1 VSELHNLAVELDD
14 AFYARAE
21 RIAATIQ
28 AGEVSIEF
36 GRGMPGDALAWIDE
50 TFGGSWSSEAAAG
63 ENVVARRGGHPVGF
77 ATVDARGLRFRWLR
91 GLASDPDIG
100 LFGPFGV
107 AESERGGNLGRAL
120 LMRAL
125 LALRARGYA
134 RGLIAAVSGTSLVR
148 YYADTSGAHVV
159 ESFTREQLTPA
170 GRVIVM
176 ASGNGTNLQAA
187 IDAHAGGRLACEI
200 AGVVVNRASAFAV
213 ERAKNAGIPVSIV
226 TWDRAREPREMY
238 DARLREAVS
247 SFAPELVVLLGWMHL
262 LDERFVRAF
271 PRIVN
276 LHPAFLPL
284 DFLADDVDMPDGTR
298 IPAFRGAH
306 AIRDA
311 VAACARWT
319 GATVHDVTPETDR
332 GPVVVRKPVRLV
344 AGENES
350 GALARIRPI
359 EHELVVAAILRCSYE
374 R

>member
-21 RIAATIQ
+21 RIAATIE
-28 AGEVSIEF
+28 AGDVSIEF

-134 RGLIAAVSGTSLVR
+134 RGLIAAVSGTSLLR
-148 YYADTSGAHVV
+148 YYADTAGAHVV

-200 AGVVVNRASAFAV
+200 ANVVVNRASAFAV

-247 SFAPELVVLLGWMHL
+247 AFAPELVVLLGWMHL

-311 VAACARWT
+311 VAARARWT

-332 GPVVVRKPVRLV
+332 GPVVVRKPVRLA
-344 AGENES
+344 AGEDQS

>member
-14 AFYARAE
+14 AFVARAE
-21 RIAATIQ
+21 GIATSIE
-28 AGEVSIEF
+28 GGDVSIEF

-63 ENVVARRGGHPVGF
+63 ENVVARRGGRPVGF
-77 ATVDARGLRFRWLR
+77 ATIDARGLRFRWLH
-91 GLASDPDIG
+91 GLASDPGIG

-107 AESERGGNLGRAL
+107 AESERGGSLGRAV

-134 RGLIAAVSGTSLVR
+134 RALIAAVSGTSLVR
-148 YYADTSGAHVV
+148 YYADATGALVV

-170 GRVIVM
+170 ARVIVM

-187 IDAHAGGRLACEI
+187 IDARAGGRFACEI
-200 AGVVVNRASAFAV
+200 AGVVVNRASAYAV

-226 TWDRAREPREMY
+226 TWDRAREPREVY
-238 DARLREAVS
+238 DARLCEAVS
-247 SFAPELVVLLGWMHL
+247 ALAPELIVLLGWMHL

-284 DFLADDVDMPDGTR
+284 DFLADEVDMPDGTR

-311 VAACARWT
+311 VAAGARWT

-332 GPVVVRKPVRLV
+332 GPVVVRKPVRL
-344 AGENES
+344 AGGEDES
-350 GALARIRPI
+350 DALARIRPI

>member
-14 AFYARAE
+14 AFVARAE
-21 RIAATIQ
+21 GIATSIE
-28 AGEVSIEF
+28 GGDVSIEF

-63 ENVVARRGGHPVGF
+63 ENVVARRGGRPVGF
-77 ATVDARGLRFRWLR
+77 ATIDARGLRFRWLH
-91 GLASDPDIG
+91 GLASDPGIG

-107 AESERGGNLGRAL
+107 AESERGGSLGRAV

-134 RGLIAAVSGTSLVR
+134 RALIAAVSGTSLVR
-148 YYADTSGAHVV
+148 YYADAAGALVV

-170 GRVIVM
+170 ARVIVM

-187 IDAHAGGRLACEI
+187 IDARAGGRFACEI
-200 AGVVVNRASAFAV
+200 AGVVVNRASAYAV

-226 TWDRAREPREMY
+226 TWDRAREPREVY
-238 DARLREAVS
+238 DARLCEAVS
-247 SFAPELVVLLGWMHL
+247 ALAPELIVLLGWMHL

-284 DFLADDVDMPDGTR
+284 DFLADEVDMPDGTR

-311 VAACARWT
+311 VAAGARWT

-332 GPVVVRKPVRLV
+332 GPVVVRKPVRL
-344 AGENES
+344 AGGEDES
-350 GALARIRPI
+350 DALARIRPI

>member
-14 AFYARAE
+14 AFVARAE
-21 RIAATIQ
+21 GIATSIE
-28 AGEVSIEF
+28 GGDVSIEF

-63 ENVVARRGGHPVGF
+63 ENVVARRGGRPVGF
-77 ATVDARGLRFRWLR
+77 ATIDARGLRFRWLH
-91 GLASDPDIG
+91 GLASDPGIG

-107 AESERGGNLGRAL
+107 AESERGGSLGRAV

-134 RGLIAAVSGTSLVR
+134 RALIAAVSGTSLVR
-148 YYADTSGAHVV
+148 YYADAAGALVV

-170 GRVIVM
+170 ARVIVM

-187 IDAHAGGRLACEI
+187 IDARAGGRFACEI
-200 AGVVVNRASAFAV
+200 AGVVVNRASAYAV
-213 ERAKNAGIPVSIV
+213 ERAKDAGIPVSIV
-226 TWDRAREPREMY
+226 TWDRAREPREVY
-238 DARLREAVS
+238 DARLCDAVS
-247 SFAPELVVLLGWMHL
+247 ALAPELIVLLGWMHL

-284 DFLADDVDMPDGTR
+284 DFLADEVDMPDGTR

-311 VAACARWT
+311 VAAGARWT

-332 GPVVVRKPVRLV
+332 GPVVVRKPVRL
-344 AGENES
+344 AGGEDES
-350 GALARIRPI
+350 DALARIRPI

>member
-14 AFYARAE
+14 AFAARAE
-21 RIAATIQ
+21 GIATTFEGGDVA
-28 AGEVSIEF
+28 IEF

-63 ENVVARRGGHPVGF
+63 ENVVARRNGRPVGF
-77 ATVDARGLRFRWLR
+77 ATIDARGLRFRWLH
-91 GLASDPDIG
+91 GLASDPGIG

-107 AESERGGNLGRAL
+107 SESERGGNLGRAL

-125 LALRARGYA
+125 LVLRERGYA
-134 RGLIAAVSGTSLVR
+134 RALIAAVSGTSLLR
-148 YYADTSGAHVV
+148 YYADAAGALVV

-170 GRVIVM
+170 ARVIVM

-187 IDAHAGGRLACEI
+187 IDARAGGRFACEI
-200 AGVVVNRASAFAV
+200 AGVVVNRASAYAV

-226 TWDRAREPREMY
+226 TWDRAREPREVY
-238 DARLREAVS
+238 DARLCDAVS
-247 SFAPELVVLLGWMHL
+247 ALAPELIVLLGWMHL

-284 DFLADDVDMPDGTR
+284 DFLADEVDMPDGTR

-311 VAACARWT
+311 VAAGARWT

-332 GPVVVRKPVRLV
+332 GPVVVRKPVRL
-344 AGENES
+344 AGGEDES
-350 GALARIRPI
+350 DALARIRPI

>member
-1 VSELHNLAVELDD
+1 MSQLHNLAVELDD
-14 AFYARAE
+14 ALYARAE
-21 RIAATIQ
+21 RIGATIE
-28 AGEVSIEF
+28 ADDVSIEF

-107 AESERGGNLGRAL
+107 AESERGGNLGRTL
-120 LMRAL
+120 LMHAL

-134 RGLIAAVSGTSLVR
+134 RALIAAVSGTSLVR
-148 YYADTSGAHVV
+148 YYADAARAHVV
-159 ESFTREQLTPA
+159 ESFTREQLTAA

-176 ASGNGTNLQAA
+176 ASGSGTNLQAV
-187 IDAHAGGRLACEI
+187 IDARTAGRIPCDL
-200 AGVVVNRASAFAV
+200 AGVIVNRASAFAV

-226 TWDRAREPREMY
+226 TWDRAREPRETY

-247 SFAPELVVLLGWMHL
+247 ALEPELIVLLGWMHL

-271 PRIVN
+271 RRIVN

-284 DFLADDVDMPDGTR
+284 DFLADEVDMPDLKR
-298 IPAFRGAH
+298 IPGTLRAH
-306 AIRDA
+306 AIQGA
-311 VAACARWT
+311 VAAAARWT

-332 GPVVVRKPVRLV
+332 GPVVVRKPVRLA
-344 AGENES
+344 AGEDES
-350 GALARIRPI
+350 GALARIRPV

-374 R
+374 S

>member
-14 AFYARAE
+14 AFVARAE
-21 RIAATIQ
+21 GIATSIE
-28 AGEVSIEF
+28 GGDVSIEF

-63 ENVVARRGGHPVGF
+63 ENVVARRGGRPVGF
-77 ATVDARGLRFRWLR
+77 ATIDARGLRFRWLH
-91 GLASDPDIG
+91 GLASDPGIG

-107 AESERGGNLGRAL
+107 AESERGGSLGRAV

-134 RGLIAAVSGTSLVR
+134 RALIAAVSGTSLVR
-148 YYADTSGAHVV
+148 YYADAAGALVV
-159 ESFTREQLTPA
+159 ESFTREQLTRA
-170 GRVIVM
+170 ARVIVM

-187 IDAHAGGRLACEI
+187 IDARAGGRFACEI
-200 AGVVVNRASAFAV
+200 AGVVVNRASAYAV

-226 TWDRAREPREMY
+226 TWDRAREPREVY
-238 DARLREAVS
+238 DARLCEAVS
-247 SFAPELVVLLGWMHL
+247 ALAPELIVLLGWMHL

-284 DFLADDVDMPDGTR
+284 DFLADEVDMPDGTR

-311 VAACARWT
+311 VAAGARWT

-332 GPVVVRKPVRLV
+332 GPVVVRKPVRL
-344 AGENES
+344 AGGEDES
-350 GALARIRPI
+350 DALARIRPI

>member
-14 AFYARAE
+14 AFAARAE
-21 RIAATIQ
+21 GIATTFEG
-28 AGEVSIEF
+28 GEVAIEF

-63 ENVVARRGGHPVGF
+63 ENVVARRGGRPVGF
-77 ATVDARGLRFRWLR
+77 ATIDARGLRFRWLH
-91 GLASDPDIG
+91 GLASDPGIG

-107 AESERGGNLGRAL
+107 AESERGGSLGRAV

-134 RGLIAAVSGTSLVR
+134 RALIAAVSGTSLVR
-148 YYADTSGAHVV
+148 YYADAAGALVV

-170 GRVIVM
+170 ARVIVM

-187 IDAHAGGRLACEI
+187 IDARAGGRFACEI
-200 AGVVVNRASAFAV
+200 AGVVVNRASAYAV

-226 TWDRAREPREMY
+226 TWDRAREPREVY
-238 DARLREAVS
+238 DARLCEAVS
-247 SFAPELVVLLGWMHL
+247 ALAPELIVLLGWMHL

-284 DFLADDVDMPDGTR
+284 DFLADEVDMPDGTR

-311 VAACARWT
+311 VAAGARWT

-332 GPVVVRKPVRLV
+332 GPVVVRKPVRLA
-344 AGENES
+344 AGEDES
-350 GALARIRPI
+350 DALARIRPI